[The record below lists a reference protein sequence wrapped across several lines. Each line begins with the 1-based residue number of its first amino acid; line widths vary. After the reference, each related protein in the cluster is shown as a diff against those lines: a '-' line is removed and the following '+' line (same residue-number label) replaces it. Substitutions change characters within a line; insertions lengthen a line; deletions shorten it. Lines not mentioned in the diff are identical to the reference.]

1 MAILGIKP
9 TWMDLTPGVAHDTSE
24 RYKGYLKTE
33 LKAIFD
39 KYRNQAHYKYPFSAI
54 VKDEQEKD
62 MLVAAITLYHSVF
75 PQVQKIRVYDKGA
88 PKLGQPEK
96 YGYEVHAQGYNY
108 VG

>member
-1 MAILGIKP
+1 
-9 TWMDLTPGVAHDTSE
+9 MDLTPGVAHDTSE

-54 VKDEQEKD
+54 VKDDREKD
-62 MLVAAITLYHSVF
+62 MLVAAITLYHGVF